1 MREIVRAFFQS
12 EEIAVEDAEDG
23 KVLRVAFEGE
33 NGRFLGL
40 VRVHEGTSVLA
51 FYTLCPIEVPPEKMA
66 DAAELV
72 ARLNNGH
79 VLGNLEL
86 DVDDGTMRF
95 KTSVDVEGAELTED
109 LVANVVYANVAS
121 LDQMLP
127 AITAVVVKG
136 TRPRD
141 AALAIAGP

>member
-1 MREIVRAFFQS
+1 MRDVVRAFFQS
-12 EEIAVEDAEDG
+12 EEIAVEDAEEG

-51 FYTLCPIEVPPEKMA
+51 FYTLCPVEVPPERMT
-66 DAAELV
+66 DALELV

-95 KTSVDVEGAELTED
+95 KTSIDIEGAELTED

-141 AALAIAGP
+141 AVQAIAGT

>member
-12 EEIAVEDAEDG
+12 EEIPVEDAEDG

-40 VRVHEGTSVLA
+40 ARVHEGTSVLA
-51 FYTLCPIEVPPEKMA
+51 FYTLCPIEVPAERMA
-66 DAAELV
+66 DALELV

-86 DVDDGTMRF
+86 DVDEGTLRF

-136 TRPRD
+136 TRPLD
-141 AALAIAGP
+141 AVKAIAES